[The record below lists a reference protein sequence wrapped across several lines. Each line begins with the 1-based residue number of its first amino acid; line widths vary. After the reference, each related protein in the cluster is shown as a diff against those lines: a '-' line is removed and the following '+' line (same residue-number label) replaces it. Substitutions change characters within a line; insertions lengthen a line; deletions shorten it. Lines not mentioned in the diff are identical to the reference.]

1 MNAESLPWY
10 RYFMPW
16 LLVVLLTAAV
26 AGSFVSGYL
35 ALHTN
40 DVVLEHADQSE

>member
-1 MNAESLPWY
+1 MNTESLPWY

-16 LLVVLLTAAV
+16 LLLTLLMAAV
-26 AGSFVSGYL
+26 AGSLVSGYL
-35 ALHTN
+35 AMHTN